1 LQDEGVLD
9 HEAAEEMDRAAKAEA
24 MSAVKFAEEGPPP
37 TIGNIVTDV
46 YWKSDHDTPA
56 SRIGRQLL
64 GD

>member
-1 LQDEGVLD
+1 
-9 HEAAEEMDRAAKAEA
+9 MDRAAKAEA

-64 GD
+64 GE